1 MSIGFIVNTF
11 DMESR
16 TGKTTRLID
25 RFVQEFFN
33 KGFVYVYEERSNDR
47 NIHTELL
54 HRLLDRLSLE
64 HPNLKYIYKYGCYD
78 GIWCFKLEKHEL

>member
-1 MSIGFIVNTF
+1 MWTRFIVNTF
-11 DMESR
+11 DMERR

-33 KGFVYVYEERSNDR
+33 KGLVYVYEGRLNDR
-47 NIHTELL
+47 NTHTELL
-54 HRLLDRLSLE
+54 HKLLDRLSLE

-78 GIWCFKLEKHEL
+78 GIWCFKLEMHEL